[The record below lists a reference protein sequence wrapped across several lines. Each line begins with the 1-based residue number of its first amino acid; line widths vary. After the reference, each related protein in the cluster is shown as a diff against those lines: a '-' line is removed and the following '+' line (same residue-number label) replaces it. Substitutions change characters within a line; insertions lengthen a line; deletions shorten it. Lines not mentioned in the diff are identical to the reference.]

1 MRNIDIEE
9 KALNLQPLTQHI
21 HIMKKKRIAIFASG
35 NGSNAENIIRYFQAE
50 DRGAEVALVVCN
62 KPDAKV
68 LQRAESLGVPA
79 IVVPKR
85 DFNNEA
91 FTTGLMR
98 DNGIDF
104 IVLAGFLLMIPDFL
118 ITLYPEKIINI
129 HPSLLPKYGGKGM
142 YGEHVHEA
150 VVAAGD
156 KESGITIHIVDE
168 NCDGGRI
175 VFQATTPVEPTDTPD
190 DVATKVHA
198 LEYQHFPRVIED
210 MLSALK

>member
-1 MRNIDIEE
+1 
-9 KALNLQPLTQHI
+9 
-21 HIMKKKRIAIFASG
+21 MKKKRIAIFASG
-35 NGSNAENIIRYFQAE
+35 NGSNAENIIRYFEAE
-50 DRGAEVALVVCN
+50 DRGAEVALVVSN
-62 KPDAKV
+62 KADAKV

-85 DFNNEA
+85 DFNSET
-91 FTTGLMR
+91 FMTGLMN

-118 ITLYPEKIINI
+118 ISLYPEKMVNI

-150 VVAAGD
+150 VVAAGE

-175 VFQATTPVEPTDTPD
+175 VFQAKTLVEPTDTPD
-190 DVATKVHA
+190 DVAAKVHA
-198 LEYQHFPRVIED
+198 LEYEHFPRVIAE
-210 MLSALK
+210 MLSGER